1 MVYDTIRDWAMRWDQ
16 MRLKKATKVK
26 GTTLIEFVIEQHDM
40 VYPIV
45 PTGADLNKM
54 ISRPVHDQFQNSGM

>member
-1 MVYDTIRDWAMRWDQ
+1 
-16 MRLKKATKVK
+16 MRLKKATQVK
-26 GTTLIEFVIEQHDM
+26 GPTLIEFVIEQHDM

-45 PTGADLNKM
+45 PTGADLNEM